1 MLAIG
6 LPFATDL
13 RRSSWAPAG
22 LASVLQAAS
31 NRVGSGGT
39 KAQCYHLSYRP
50 VVDSEAF
57 LVRLGLRE
65 SFCADSHHIV

>member
-1 MLAIG
+1 MPAIG
-6 LPFATDL
+6 LPFRPIL
-13 RRSSWAPAG
+13 HRPGR

-31 NRVGSGGT
+31 KPSRRIGQKSAVVD
-39 KAQCYHLSYRP
+39 LSYRP